1 VIKLARF
8 VELNDYINEV
18 LLKVINS
25 QNLCKYINY
34 NTDEETDPLT
44 SPDLDIVKR
53 SELLFKRIFP
63 FPKLPSD
70 TELLAG
76 TYLTVY
82 FDNIDKGGSVYWKN
96 SVLVFNV
103 ISHLDQWRMPAKLR
117 PYAIMNE
124 IDVMFNNQKVVGIG
138 KAQFDKSR
146 FMWVNKDFA
155 GYSIQYKFVDFS

>member
-1 VIKLARF
+1 MAKFA
-8 VELNDYINEV
+8 ELNQYINEI
-18 LLKVINS
+18 LLKIINS

-34 NTDEETDPLT
+34 PTDEDTNPLT
-44 SPDLDIVKR
+44 MPDLSILERKG
-53 SELLFKRIFP
+53 LLFKRIFP

-70 TELLAG
+70 TELTAG

-82 FDNIDKGGSVYWKN
+82 FDNINKGDSVYWKN

-103 ISHLDQWRMPAKLR
+103 ISHLDQWRMPASLR

-124 IDVMFNNQKVVGIG
+124 IDTIFNNQKVVGIG
-138 KAQFDKSR
+138 KTQFERSR

-155 GYSIQYKFVDFS
+155 GYTIQYKLVDFS